1 MKPNREKTT
10 SMMGFVVSIL
20 LHGIF
25 FAGCIAIDYT
35 NSDPTA
41 IAEPTE
47 MNQVTDQMDTEKTKS

>member
-1 MKPNREKTT
+1 MKANREKTT
-10 SMMGFVVSIL
+10 GMMGFVVSIL

-35 NSDPTA
+35 NSDPAA

-47 MNQVTDQMDTEKTKS
+47 MNQVTDQIEPEKSKS